1 MMGFGTGLITF
12 LNDDGSPMTPLDIE
26 KERRDRE
33 IKKRI
38 NETQRGSRD
47 DENRTG

>member
-12 LNDDGSPMTPLDIE
+12 LNDDGSPMTSLDIE

-33 IKKRI
+33 IKQRI
-38 NETQRGSRD
+38 KETQKGYSRD
-47 DENRTG
+47 D